1 METKRRSSEAP
12 PVEPACVFSDLV
24 RLETEL
30 WDRIDR
36 RLREDHDLPL
46 SWFEPMQIMNRV
58 AACRAVDIAEELSI
72 TEGGVS
78 KLVDRIERAG
88 WCVRSPNPNDARSSV
103 VTLTR
108 AGRRVLKAANVSCD
122 DELATQ
128 IGAALSTDRLAVFAS
143 IVRDLRRHIA
153 DQQRSAR

>member
-1 METKRRSSEAP
+1 METKQRLSKAP
-12 PVEPACVFSDLV
+12 PVELANLFSDLV

-36 RLREDHDLPL
+36 RLREDHELPL
-46 SWFEPMQIMNRV
+46 SWFEPMQVIDRV
-58 AACRAVDIAEELSI
+58 AVCRAVDIAEELSI
-72 TEGGVS
+72 TVGGVS
-78 KLVDRIERAG
+78 KLVDRMERAG
-88 WCVRSPNPNDARSSV
+88 WCVRTPNPNDARSSV

-108 AGRRVLKAANVSCD
+108 PGRRLLKAAKGSCD

-128 IGAALSTDRLAVFAS
+128 FGAAVSTDRLAMFAS

-153 DQQRSAR
+153 DQQGGAP